1 MPSSTPLS
9 KSALQIAL
17 VLAFGYLSVI
27 AWQQSLPFKFDS
39 YTVGEWLINYG
50 GGLTRRG
57 LDGFLLIH
65 AANLLGLSPELM
77 VFFVK
82 ISCFGVVYI
91 GIAVLLQSRT
101 VGPWFDWILLLS
113 PCTFLFPALDRW
125 GGGRKEILL
134 LAILTVWALLARNGK
149 TAPRSIW
156 LSLTFFSLTMMHE
169 GLFFFYPLMLALVA
183 LLFGR
188 KPYSFLQ
195 MSLILLPS
203 ALLLL
208 GIVIWQPPV
217 TDNMLI
223 AIAKAISPTDFV
235 QWDSGAIETL
245 RYTLR
250 QGVANVGVLVDRW
263 AIASLLIG
271 WVMSLA
277 PLYWVIRRTLAIQI
291 ERQFGVPILIGLL
304 SQLPLYVMATDWG
317 RWIYINASLLTIAYF
332 ALPLKNQAK
341 NQMVGQ
347 VHEHE
352 HELFSLR
359 SIFLLLV
366 SIVSVAVIA
375 RLTRIPHCCVVGFQL
390 H

>member
-77 VFFVK
+77 FYCKVER
-82 ISCFGVVYI
+82 SG
-91 GIAVLLQSRT
+91 L
-101 VGPWFDWILLLS
+101 
-113 PCTFLFPALDRW
+113 
-125 GGGRKEILL
+125 GGRKEILL

-156 LSLTFFSLTMMHE
+156 LSLTFFLLTPMHE

-347 VHEHE
+347 H
-352 HELFSLR
+352 SSR
-359 SIFLLLV
+359 D
-366 SIVSVAVIA
+366 
-375 RLTRIPHCCVVGFQL
+375 
-390 H
+390 

>member
-1 MPSSTPLS
+1 MQTNTSLS
-9 KSALQIAL
+9 KRTLQIAL
-17 VLAFGYLSVI
+17 VLAYGYLCVI

-65 AANLLGLSPELM
+65 AANLLGLSPELL

-91 GIAVLLQSRT
+91 GMVALVQRRPVSQS
-101 VGPWFDWILLLS
+101 FDWLLLLS

-134 LAILTVWALLARNGK
+134 LAILTVWALLAKNGRP
-149 TAPRSIW
+149 APGAIW
-156 LSLTFFSLTMMHE
+156 LSVTFFLLTLMHE
-169 GLFFFYPLMLALVA
+169 GLFFFYPLMLALIA

-208 GIVIWQPPV
+208 AIAIWQPAV

-223 AIAKAISPTDFV
+223 AIAKTISPINFAR
-235 QWDSGAIETL
+235 WDSGAIQTL

-250 QGVANVGVLVDRW
+250 QGVANVWVLVDRW
-263 AIASLLIG
+263 AIASLLLG
-271 WVMSLA
+271 WVLSLA
-277 PLYWVIRRTLAIQI
+277 PLYWATRQVVFI
-291 ERQFGVPILIGLL
+291 EIKRQFRKSILFGLAC
-304 SQLPLYVMATDWG
+304 QLPLYLMATDWG

-332 ALPLKNQAK
+332 ALLLKNQVYNK
-341 NQMVGQ
+341 KDGSFN
-347 VHEHE
+347 
-352 HELFSLR
+352 ELYSLR
-359 SIFLLLV
+359 SICLLIT
-366 SIVSVAVIA
+366 SIASVALIA
-375 RLTRIPHCCVVGFQL
+375 TLTRIPHCCVVGFQF